1 MAAIQK
7 QKRMDVQNA
16 RQATEGCRPRSS
28 RTFRSMTALAMMATL
43 SVGCNKSIDSFSLL
57 ADEASFKQTAAL
69 SVKKIDI
76 LWVVDNSGSMDT
88 SQQNLA
94 DNFASF
100 ISRFNQKG
108 YDFHMAVVTTDG
120 WEKRFN
126 ASSTKARFRDGIGA
140 NRTGVYVMNKSTPN
154 LSNVFTTN
162 IRVGIN
168 GNGDERPFDSM
179 IQSMNDSFNTARG
192 FRRPDAFLAVV
203 MVSDEEDFS
212 HTSSSFNENYSNPN
226 LFTIQSMVNYLDTLT
241 NRVSGQS
248 ANYSVS
254 SITVPDAACSTQLS
268 TDGFTRKIGTRI
280 AQLADATGGVKGS
293 LCSNFGSTLDLI
305 SESIIALSSVFP
317 LSRVPVVSSIVITV
331 DGAVVPQDSNNG
343 WTYDAADNAIVF
355 HGSAIPSANSDIR
368 VSFDPVTI
376 KE

>member
-1 MAAIQK
+1 MAALQK

-126 ASSTKARFRDGIGA
+126 GSSSKARFRDGLGA
-140 NRTGVYVMNKSTPN
+140 NRTGVYVMNKNTPN
-154 LSNVFTTN
+154 LSSVFTTN

-179 IQSMNDSFNTARG
+179 IQSMSDSFNTARG
-192 FRRPDAFLAVV
+192 FRRADAFLAVV

-212 HTSSSFNENYSNPN
+212 HSSYSFNENYSNPN
-226 LFTIQSMVNYLDTLT
+226 LFTVQSMVNYLDTLT

-268 TDGFTRKIGTRI
+268 TDGFARKIGTRI

-317 LSRVPVVSSIVITV
+317 LSREPVVSSIVITV
-331 DGAVVPQDSNNG
+331 DGVAVPQDANNG
-343 WTYDAADNAIVF
+343 WTYEAADNAIVF